1 VNINV
6 IQNELEKLQIYRK
19 NSKIGFSIGNTN
31 GYEASNKFYFTPLRV
46 GSNLVHS
53 GVIVKDIETA
63 IEIAKKVDGQVDY
76 IFIDVEKKMEYRQN
90 ISSDSLKILIEYI
103 SDSIVLPFKGN
114 DLTERAVSSL
124 LAAISPNISEE
135 LISIVGVGNM
145 GIKIALALSEGDNE
159 IILISNDFTWAEKVS
174 KLVNA
179 VKLPQSL
186 GRCSAKKYEV
196 GVLKDSTILI
206 ATSTIKSLIRVE
218 DIKFMKNFKER
229 NQPILIDV
237 GKGCF
242 SEDILQT
249 LKLDILRV
257 DVGIQLT
264 SEFENL
270 IKIHTWQGIAKYE
283 EYENGVR
290 LVKVGHVGRSGDI
303 IVDNPVNPRHVFGV
317 CDEKGNL
324 LPLNLELKKYKF
336 LENLNKK

>member
-1 VNINV
+1 M
-6 IQNELEKLQIYRK
+6 KY
-19 NSKIGFSIGNTN
+19 S
-31 GYEASNKFYFTPLRV
+31 
-46 GSNLVHS
+46 
-53 GVIVKDIETA
+53 
-63 IEIAKKVDGQVDY
+63 
-76 IFIDVEKKMEYRQN
+76 QN
-90 ISSDSLKILIEYI
+90 ISSDCLKILTEYI

-124 LAAISPNISEE
+124 LAAISPKISEE
-135 LISIVGVGNM
+135 IISIVGVGNM

-159 IILISNDFTWAEKVS
+159 INLISNDITWAEKVS

-206 ATSTIKSLIRVE
+206 ATSTIKSLIKVE

-249 LKLDILRV
+249 LKLDILRL
-257 DVGIQLT
+257 DVGNQLT

-270 IKIHTWQGIAKYE
+270 IKVQTSQKITNSR
-283 EYENGVR
+283 EYIGDVK
-290 LVKVGHVGRSGDI
+290 LVKIGFVGRSGDV
-303 IVDNPVNPRHVFGV
+303 IVDDPNNPQKIFGV
-317 CDEKGNL
+317 CDKKGNL
-324 LPLNLELKKYKF
+324 VPLNFELEKYKF
-336 LENLNKK
+336 LKNLKIK